1 MVLLLLNRSR
11 VPSNEAKPVCIVVGT
26 KITKGALQ
34 RAFAYQKEAHERST
48 HQRPQNQTWN
58 SLDSYKKRRSK
69 DVLSNITDGLGAYSS
84 LTSLSFREHFDFK
97 LAKLPLQVAIT
108 KLKMDKDRRAMIE
121 RKAAGR
127 ARVTGL
133 LKGKHTEES
142 IAEE

>member
-1 MVLLLLNRSR
+1 MGFAYLRSR

-58 SLDSYKKRRSK
+58 SLDSYK
-69 DVLSNITDGLGAYSS
+69 
-84 LTSLSFREHFDFK
+84 
-97 LAKLPLQVAIT
+97 VAIT